1 MFESAQASCSIASCE
16 LKKFGCDEN
25 YDGDNLAIVDKGI
38 HGVMNLKYGFKEKI
52 CYKCTD
58 NNGDTVEKDGL
69 TLLSK
74 GESKEFVQN
83 YPKVSTGPKW
93 FTMVYNCPIWPN
105 MIHNGP

>member
-1 MFESAQASCSIASCE
+1 MVENTMFESAQASCSIASCE

-83 YPKVSTGPKW
+83 YPKGYICDATPLSYQDDKTPA
-93 FTMVYNCPIWPN
+93 
-105 MIHNGP
+105 